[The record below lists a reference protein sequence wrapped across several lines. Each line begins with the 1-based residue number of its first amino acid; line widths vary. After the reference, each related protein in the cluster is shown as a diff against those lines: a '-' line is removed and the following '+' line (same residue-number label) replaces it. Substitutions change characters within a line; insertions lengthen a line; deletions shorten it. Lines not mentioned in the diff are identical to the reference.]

1 MGPRLAGASRLVSSA
16 VGAVLAVGCAT
27 PRLEAQWKDPA
38 LGDRG
43 LPPGRLQVICEAPEV
58 VLGRLCADELRAAFE
73 RRGLTVVA
81 EAAQSNAPVGD
92 TEHVAQAVRSGAGAV
107 WIATL
112 KPEPLPYDRRSGG
125 LTIGLGGFEFG
136 RGGGVGVGVTAP
148 IGGSRAEPPRY
159 AADVRLIDA
168 ASAKLMWTARASAP
182 SADETPQQIRT
193 IAQRLVDG
201 AGDAK
206 LFAAR

>member
-1 MGPRLAGASRLVSSA
+1 MGTPSAAASRLAA
-16 VGAVLAVGCAT
+16 VAACTALAVGCAT
-27 PRLEAQWKDPA
+27 PKLEAQWKDPA

-43 LPPGRLQVICEAPEV
+43 LPSGRLQVICEAPEV

-73 RRGLTVVA
+73 RRGLSVIA
-81 EAAQSNAPVGD
+81 EAAQSSAPIGD
-92 TEHVAQAVRSGAGAV
+92 TEHVAQAVRSGAAAV

-168 ASAKLMWTARASAP
+168 ASAKLMWTARERAP
-182 SADETPQQIRT
+182 SADATPQQIRT
-193 IAQRLVDG
+193 IVQRLVDG